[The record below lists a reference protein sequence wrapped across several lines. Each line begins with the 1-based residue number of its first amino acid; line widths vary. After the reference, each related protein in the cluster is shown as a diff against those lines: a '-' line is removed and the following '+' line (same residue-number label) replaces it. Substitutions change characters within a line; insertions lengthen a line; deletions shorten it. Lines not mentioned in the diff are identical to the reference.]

1 MFWRNRVAS
10 MASTWDASVTC
21 KLPPRTSSRSG
32 TRPARA
38 TASAP
43 TLAHPASTHQRART
57 SVRAHVVLRAGLL
70 ASGVAAEAAARHLPL
85 KRQSAARS
93 RVNAEPRVHSR
104 TSHDATL
111 PIASITS
118 MLPSPALHLAALA
131 LCATEVVVRA
141 VRLRLLVPG
150 APHLSLWQ
158 AVTIN
163 AYGDAA
169 SAVTPGRLG
178 GDPARFLGCRRAGLE
193 TPRALAGL
201 AVEALI
207 DWVLL
212 AVATVILGLAF
223 ADTGAA
229 GARHLVTLATGPKAR
244 LLVALVLA
252 LAIASAGAARWY
264 RRRMPAG
271 ALGSLA
277 GAWQRA
283 RRLGWPSVTLAAALT
298 ALSMALRIA
307 ILPVL
312 VAGQPGFAAAL
323 TALSMALRIAILPV
337 LVAGQPGFAA
347 GAVVLGSF
355 TLLFGQ
361 LVLPTPAGAGA
372 VELGFVGGFAGTMST
387 AALATL
393 LVAWRVYT
401 LILPAGLGALLLAG
415 ALGGGRRATTSSYS
429 ASSSANVR
437 SQP

>member
-1 MFWRNRVAS
+1 
-10 MASTWDASVTC
+10 
-21 KLPPRTSSRSG
+21 
-32 TRPARA
+32 
-38 TASAP
+38 
-43 TLAHPASTHQRART
+43 
-57 SVRAHVVLRAGLL
+57 
-70 ASGVAAEAAARHLPL
+70 
-85 KRQSAARS
+85 
-93 RVNAEPRVHSR
+93 
-104 TSHDATL
+104 
-111 PIASITS
+111 
-118 MLPSPALHLAALA
+118 MLPALAPHLAALA

-178 GDPARFLGCRRAGLE
+178 GDPARYLGCRRAGVE
-193 TPRALAGL
+193 TPPALAGL

-223 ADTGAA
+223 ADTAAA

-244 LLVALVLA
+244 LLLVLVLA
-252 LAIASAGAARWY
+252 LAIASAAAARWY
-264 RRRMPAG
+264 RRRMRAG
-271 ALGSLA
+271 ALSSLA

-283 RRLGWPSVTLAAALT
+283 RQLGWPCVTLAAALT

-312 VAGQPGFAAAL
+312 VAGQPGFA
-323 TALSMALRIAILPV
+323 T
-337 LVAGQPGFAA
+337 

-355 TLLFGQ
+355 TLLYGQ

-401 LILPAGLGALLLAG
+401 LILPAGLGALLFAG
-415 ALGGGRRATTSSYS
+415 AALGRRK
-429 ASSSANVR
+429 R
-437 SQP
+437 SVADPEVARGFIRE

>member
-1 MFWRNRVAS
+1 
-10 MASTWDASVTC
+10 
-21 KLPPRTSSRSG
+21 
-32 TRPARA
+32 
-38 TASAP
+38 
-43 TLAHPASTHQRART
+43 
-57 SVRAHVVLRAGLL
+57 
-70 ASGVAAEAAARHLPL
+70 
-85 KRQSAARS
+85 
-93 RVNAEPRVHSR
+93 
-104 TSHDATL
+104 
-111 PIASITS
+111 

-150 APHLSLWQ
+150 APHVSLWQ

-169 SAVTPGRLG
+169 SAVTPGRVG
-178 GDPARFLGCRRAGLE
+178 GDPARFLGCRRAGVE

-201 AVEALI
+201 GVEALI

-223 ADTGAA
+223 ADTAAA

-244 LLVALVLA
+244 LVVVLVLA

-264 RRRMPAG
+264 RRRIPTG

-283 RRLGWPSVTLAAALT
+283 RQLGWPSVTLAASLT
-298 ALSMALRIA
+298 AISMALRIA

-312 VAGQPGFAAAL
+312 VAGQPGFA
-323 TALSMALRIAILPV
+323 T
-337 LVAGQPGFAA
+337 
-347 GAVVLGSF
+347 GAVLLGSF

-372 VELGFVGGFAGTMST
+372 IELGFVGGFAGTMST

-401 LILPAGLGALLLAG
+401 LILPAGLGALLFA
-415 ALGGGRRATTSSYS
+415 ATTLGGGRRATTSSYS

>member
-1 MFWRNRVAS
+1 
-10 MASTWDASVTC
+10 
-21 KLPPRTSSRSG
+21 
-32 TRPARA
+32 
-38 TASAP
+38 
-43 TLAHPASTHQRART
+43 
-57 SVRAHVVLRAGLL
+57 
-70 ASGVAAEAAARHLPL
+70 
-85 KRQSAARS
+85 
-93 RVNAEPRVHSR
+93 
-104 TSHDATL
+104 
-111 PIASITS
+111 

-264 RRRMPAG
+264 RRRMPAA

-283 RRLGWPSVTLAAALT
+283 RRLGWPSVTL
-298 ALSMALRIA
+298 
-307 ILPVL
+307 
-312 VAGQPGFAAAL
+312 AAAL

-401 LILPAGLGALLLAG
+401 LILPAGLGALLFAG
-415 ALGGGRRATTSSYS
+415 TTLGGGRRATTSSYS

>member
-1 MFWRNRVAS
+1 
-10 MASTWDASVTC
+10 
-21 KLPPRTSSRSG
+21 
-32 TRPARA
+32 
-38 TASAP
+38 
-43 TLAHPASTHQRART
+43 
-57 SVRAHVVLRAGLL
+57 
-70 ASGVAAEAAARHLPL
+70 
-85 KRQSAARS
+85 
-93 RVNAEPRVHSR
+93 
-104 TSHDATL
+104 
-111 PIASITS
+111 

-131 LCATEVVVRA
+131 LCVADVIVRA

-150 APHLSLWQ
+150 ASDLSLWR

-169 SAVTPGRLG
+169 SAVTPARLG
-178 GDPARFLGCRRAGLE
+178 GDPARFLGFRRAGVE

-212 AVATVILGLAF
+212 AIATAILGLAF
-223 ADTGAA
+223 ADTAAA

-252 LAIASAGAARWY
+252 LAVVSAATARWY
-264 RRRMPAG
+264 RRRIPAG
-271 ALGSLA
+271 ALGSLTA
-277 GAWQRA
+277 AWQRA
-283 RRLGWPSVTLAAALT
+283 RQLGRPRVTLAAALT
-298 ALSMALRIA
+298 ALSMALRVA

-312 VAGQPGFAAAL
+312 VAGQPGLA
-323 TALSMALRIAILPV
+323 TD
-337 LVAGQPGFAA
+337 
-347 GAVVLGSF
+347 AVVVGSF

-361 LVLPTPAGAGA
+361 LALPMPAGAGA

-415 ALGGGRRATTSSYS
+415 TLGGRRRATTSSYS
-429 ASSSANVR
+429 ASSSENVR